1 MKNLLIFGVGLIG
14 GSIAL
19 KVKKDAIFDR
29 VIGVSRNNGRSLDD
43 FVKKGMLD
51 EIAVN
56 VEEAIS
62 TANFIIIATPVAQT
76 KNILKKIYP
85 YLNADCLVTD
95 VGSTKSEVMLDAAES
110 LGDKFD
116 QFIGSHPIAG
126 SEKHGP
132 DAADEELFEGKN
144 IIITPHSQA
153 NKVQLDCLWGFWECM
168 GGIVSSM
175 TPSQHD
181 EIFSTVSHLPHLL
194 AFALVN
200 LINKKNSK
208 DQLLEFAASGFRD
221 FSRIA
226 ASSPEVWRD
235 ISLANKKAIIS
246 DLTLYKKEID
256 VLVEFIDNSQEGNLN
271 DYLSKASS
279 TRSEWAEDKK

>member
-1 MKNLLIFGVGLIG
+1 
-14 GSIAL
+14 
-19 KVKKDAIFDR
+19 
-29 VIGVSRNNGRSLDD
+29 
-43 FVKKGMLD
+43 
-51 EIAVN
+51 
-56 VEEAIS
+56 
-62 TANFIIIATPVAQT
+62 
-76 KNILKKIYP
+76 
-85 YLNADCLVTD
+85 
-95 VGSTKSEVMLDAAES
+95 
-110 LGDKFD
+110 
-116 QFIGSHPIAG
+116 
-126 SEKHGP
+126 
-132 DAADEELFEGKN
+132 
-144 IIITPHSQA
+144 
-153 NKVQLDCLWGFWECM
+153 M

-256 VLVEFIDNSQEGNLN
+256 ALVEFIDNSQEGNLN